1 MPTCLPPHPAP
12 PLART
17 HARTRAHARL
27 SAVAVYLQGALQMSL
42 NPPFLCIYFARNR
55 YHMPHAVLF
64 LAGRGRVWSE
74 ISPREGCDLS
84 PRRKQAL
91 IHFSLENGRLY
102 NRGVKKRLSTAGPGK
117 HESFQPR
124 INPQRAS
131 LLSHTAQN
139 LSFRISRVPPGF
151 RSSHG
156 LSGS

>member
-1 MPTCLPPHPAP
+1 
-12 PLART
+12 
-17 HARTRAHARL
+17 
-27 SAVAVYLQGALQMSL
+27 MSL

-84 PRRKQAL
+84 PRRKQAS

-117 HESFQPR
+117 HESFQPH

-131 LLSHTAQN
+131 LLSHTTQN
-139 LSFRISRVPPGF
+139 LSFRISRVPPAFGAATACRAARTRPSLASFPRHVAQALCIVSIIRQVHQGILAF
-151 RSSHG
+151 RG
-156 LSGS
+156 NT